1 MVPRL
6 MSGLSLLR
14 WYDGIG
20 WLYAEIAPTKPKP
33 RDSRQRVE
41 LTLAEN
47 MFISI
52 NNIYK
57 LAGGYEQ
64 QSSNNTKTEKRTK
77 PAIKIIFAI

>member
-1 MVPRL
+1 MQKLCSVPTEVKRP
-6 MSGLSLLR
+6 
-14 WYDGIG
+14 I
-20 WLYAEIAPTKPKP
+20 
-33 RDSRQRVE
+33 RDSRQRVK

-57 LAGGYEQ
+57 LAGGYKQWRKQEQ
-64 QSSNNTKTEKRTK
+64 KQN